1 MVNLITTK
9 SLKRTKGAV
18 LLKLILV
25 ISIWLSFSTK
35 SEALFARTLKLT
47 KQDLTDIIRIEAHLN
62 SSKTVRARFLQLS
75 SDGSYGE
82 GMVHIQRPGKMR
94 LEYDPP
100 NPTLVIA
107 DGLNL
112 FYIDQELNQA
122 TPMLLYFTPAELIL
136 RERISF
142 SAKDVLVTGFRR
154 SPGVLRISIVR
165 TKDPQEAQI
174 MLVFS
179 DSPLGLRKW
188 VITDSQGI
196 KTTVS
201 LLGPEFGVKLD
212 SKLFEY
218 EMPNSD
224 DSLN

>member
-1 MVNLITTK
+1 MNLITTK
-9 SLKRTKGAV
+9 SRKKTKFVV
-18 LLKLILV
+18 LVKILLV
-25 ISIWLSFSTK
+25 TALCLSFSTK

-47 KQDLTDIIRIEAHLN
+47 KQDIADIVRIEAHLN

-82 GMVHIQRPGKMR
+82 GMLHIQRPGMMR

-142 SAKDVLVTGFRR
+142 SGKDVLVTGFRR

-165 TKDPQEAQI
+165 SKDPQEAPETPQGRPKRAI
-174 MLVFS
+174 RTGKES
-179 DSPLGLRKW
+179 TRTHKGALGRPHLW
-188 VITDSQGI
+188 W
-196 KTTVS
+196 
-201 LLGPEFGVKLD
+201 PFGCVCD
-212 SKLFEY
+212 CLF
-218 EMPNSD
+218 
-224 DSLN
+224 

>member
-1 MVNLITTK
+1 MENRKTTK
-9 SLKRTKGAV
+9 SLKKTRGVV
-18 LLKLILV
+18 LVTLILASV
-25 ISIWLSFSTK
+25 IWLSFSSK
-35 SEALFARTLKLT
+35 SEAVFARSLKLT
-47 KQDLTDIIRIEAHLN
+47 KQDIADISRIEAHLN

-142 SAKDVLVTGFRR
+142 SGKEVLVTGFRR

-165 TKDPQEAQI
+165 AKDPQEAQI

-179 DSPLGLRKW
+179 DTPLGLRKW
-188 VITDSQGI
+188 VITDAQGI

-218 EMPNSD
+218 EMPNSFD
-224 DSLN
+224 ILN

>member
-1 MVNLITTK
+1 MNLITTK
-9 SLKRTKGAV
+9 SLKKTNGAV
-18 LLKLILV
+18 LVKLILA
-25 ISIWLSFSTK
+25 SAIWLSLSSK
-35 SEALFARTLKLT
+35 SEAVFARTLKLT
-47 KQDLTDIIRIEAHLN
+47 KQDIADIIRIETHLN

-142 SAKDVLVTGFRR
+142 SGKEVLVTGFRR

-165 TKDPQEAQI
+165 TEDPQEAQI

-188 VITDSQGI
+188 VITDAQGI

>member
-1 MVNLITTK
+1 MVNQTTIN
-9 SLKRTKGAV
+9 SLNMKKGAILV
-18 LLKLILV
+18 KIILV
-25 ISIWLSFSTK
+25 IAIFLSFPTR

-47 KQDLTDIIRIEAHLN
+47 KKDIADIIRIEAHLN

-82 GMVHIQRPGKMR
+82 GIVHIQRPGMMR

-112 FYIDQELNQA
+112 FYIDKKLNQA
-122 TPMLLYFTPAELIL
+122 TPMLLYFTPAELLL

-142 SAKDVLVTGFRR
+142 SGEGILVTGFRR

-165 TKDPQEAQI
+165 SEDPEEAQI

-188 VITDSQGI
+188 VITDSQGV

-201 LLGPEFGVKLD
+201 LLGPEFGVKID

-218 EMPNSD
+218 EMPNPD
-224 DSLN
+224 ESLN

>member
-1 MVNLITTK
+1 MENLK
-9 SLKRTKGAV
+9 NNKGAV
-18 LLKLILV
+18 LVKLILALV
-25 ISIWLSFSTK
+25 IWLSFSSK
-35 SEALFARTLKLT
+35 SEAVLARTLKLT
-47 KQDLTDIIRIEAHLN
+47 KQDIADIKRIEDHLN

-82 GMVHIQRPGKMR
+82 GIVHIQRPGKMR

-136 RERISF
+136 RESISF
-142 SAKDVLVTGFRR
+142 LGKEVLVTGFKR

-165 TKDPQEAQI
+165 AESPKEAQI

-179 DSPLGLRKW
+179 DPPLGLRKW
-188 VITDSQGI
+188 VITDAQGI

-212 SKLFEY
+212 PKLFEY
-218 EMPNSD
+218 EMPNSFD
-224 DSLN
+224 ILN

>member
-1 MVNLITTK
+1 MENLK
-9 SLKRTKGAV
+9 NNKGAV
-18 LLKLILV
+18 LVKLILALV
-25 ISIWLSFSTK
+25 IWLSFSSK
-35 SEALFARTLKLT
+35 SEAVLARTLKLT
-47 KQDLTDIIRIEAHLN
+47 KQDIADIKRIEDHLN

-82 GMVHIQRPGKMR
+82 GIVHIQRPGKMR

-136 RERISF
+136 RESISF
-142 SAKDVLVTGFRR
+142 LGKEVLVTGFKR

-165 TKDPQEAQI
+165 AESPKEAQI

-179 DSPLGLRKW
+179 DTPLGLRKW
-188 VITDSQGI
+188 VITDAQGI

-212 SKLFEY
+212 PKLFEY
-218 EMPNSD
+218 EMPNSFD
-224 DSLN
+224 ILN

>member
-1 MVNLITTK
+1 MV
-9 SLKRTKGAV
+9 
-18 LLKLILV
+18 KLILALI
-25 ISIWLSFSTK
+25 ISLSFSSK
-35 SEALFARTLKLT
+35 SEAVFARSLKLT
-47 KQDLTDIIRIEAHLN
+47 KQDIADISRIEAHLN

-122 TPMLLYFTPAELIL
+122 TPMLLYFTPAALIL

-142 SAKDVLVTGFRR
+142 SGEEVLVTGFRR

-165 TKDPQEAQI
+165 AKDPQEAQI

-179 DSPLGLRKW
+179 DTPLGLRKW
-188 VITDSQGI
+188 VITDAQGI
-196 KTTVS
+196 QTTVS
-201 LLGPEFGVKLD
+201 LLGPEFDVKLD

-218 EMPNSD
+218 EMPNSF
-224 DSLN
+224 DSPN

>member
-1 MVNLITTK
+1 
-9 SLKRTKGAV
+9 
-18 LLKLILV
+18 
-25 ISIWLSFSTK
+25 
-35 SEALFARTLKLT
+35 
-47 KQDLTDIIRIEAHLN
+47 
-62 SSKTVRARFLQLS
+62 
-75 SDGSYGE
+75 
-82 GMVHIQRPGKMR
+82 MVHIQRPGKMR

-142 SAKDVLVTGFRR
+142 SGEEVLVTGFRR

-165 TKDPQEAQI
+165 AKDPQEARI

-179 DSPLGLRKW
+179 DTPLGLRKW
-188 VITDSQGI
+188 VITDAQGI
-196 KTTVS
+196 QTTVS

-212 SKLFEY
+212 PKLFEY
-218 EMPNSD
+218 EMPNSL
-224 DSLN
+224 DSPN